1 MAKKISYLSRDF
13 NSCRTDLVNLIRQY
27 YPELQ
32 SDFNDASIGMLMVEL
47 QAATADM
54 LSYNTD
60 RMFQETQI
68 DYAQQSRSLMSLA
81 RTYGLKLPNL
91 RPSVTIVDFTI
102 TVPPQPGNGDT
113 YMGDL
118 CPIIQRGA
126 QVSGGGKVFETLDDI
141 DFTSPFT
148 TGGIPNRLVL
158 PNIDSNGIIQS
169 YNIVKRELVINGYT
183 KIYQKVL
190 NVSDIQPFMQIILP
204 DTNVLSVES
213 IVIIPGTN
221 ITTTPSINT
230 FFSDPSQPY
239 RWFEMDAL
247 ADNLLFVK
255 DNSKTAQNGIQPG
268 KYVTVDQKFITEFT
282 DMGFCRII
290 FGAGNT
296 DTSSLCNFNLSGQFI
311 SSIGDIIN
319 NLSLGLIPNPNNT
332 LFVNYRVGGGADTNI
347 GANTINSVGIF
358 NMVFNSQY
366 ATAQQQQATRQS
378 LTVNNP
384 APALGGKD
392 QLSVEEVR
400 NLIRYNFSA
409 QNRAVTLKDYFSIIS
424 TMPGQYGVPFRCGV
438 TEEQNKIEIYVLS
451 LDADN
456 KVTSNVTTT
465 LLDNLSEYLSN
476 YRMIN
481 DYVEINTGE
490 VYDLSFQVDLFIDK
504 TIPSSQ
510 IVTAA
515 IAAIADVLDVNNQ
528 QMGDNIYLSEIYMNL
543 HQISGIL
550 NVIDLRVY
558 NEIGGV
564 YSTNAVPMSYIDSA
578 TRQID
583 TTQYNTLWGTPNGIY
598 QIRNPQNNI
607 SIRIIIAN

>member
-13 NSCRTDLVNLIRQY
+13 NSCRSDLVNFIRQY
-27 YPELQ
+27 YPEIMN
-32 SDFNDASIGMLMVEL
+32 DFNDSSVGMMLLEI
-47 QAATADM
+47 QSAISDM

-91 RPSVTIVDFTI
+91 RPSVTVCDFTI

-213 IVIIPGTN
+213 IVILQGTN

-230 FFSDPSQPY
+230 FFSTPDQPY

-247 ADNLLFVK
+247 ADNMLFVK
-255 DNSKTAQNGIQPG
+255 DNSRVAVNGIQPG
-268 KYVTVDQKFITEFT
+268 RYLTTDNRFITEFT

-319 NLSLGLIPNPNNT
+319 NLSLGAIPQPNQT
-332 LFVNYRVGGGADTNI
+332 MFVNYRVGGGADTNI

-366 ATAQQQQATRQS
+366 GTPQQIQSVQQS

-424 TMPGQYGVPFRCGV
+424 TMPGDYGVPFRCGV
-438 TEEQNKIEIYVLS
+438 TEEQNRIEIYVLS
-451 LDADN
+451 LDESG
-456 KVTSNVTTT
+456 KVTSNVTSV
-465 LLDNLSEYLSN
+465 LLDNISEYLSN

-490 VYDLSFQVDLFIDK
+490 VYDLSFQVDLFVDK

-515 IAAIADVLDVNNQ
+515 IAAISNELDVNKQ
-528 QMGDNIYLSEIYMNL
+528 QMGDNIYLGAIVQVL
-543 HQISGIL
+543 HDVSGIV
-550 NVIDLRVY
+550 NVLDLRVY
-558 NEIGGV
+558 NLVGGQN
-564 YSTNAVPMSYIDSA
+564 STSQVPMSYLDSA

-583 TTQYNTLWGTPNGIY
+583 TTQYNTLWGSADSIY
-598 QIRNPQNNI
+598 QIRNPQKDI
-607 SIRIIIAN
+607 SVRIITAN